1 MVRHSGTPCI
11 LVHRAP
17 QEEEG
22 NKFERDKTMRGLEAG
37 GGVVVTDNSEAVVGN
52 SGGECLL
59 MEGALI
65 RAVVIL

>member
-1 MVRHSGTPCI
+1 M
-11 LVHRAP
+11 
-17 QEEEG
+17 
-22 NKFERDKTMRGLEAG
+22 
-37 GGVVVTDNSEAVVGN
+37 VVTDNSEAVVGN